1 MARKTGITLAV
12 VAALCLI
19 CLVLWRPQKP
29 LAPPVTMSHYRFLLR
44 DVSETS
50 DWPRRLQRSP
60 YHQVCVTVQIQRAD
74 QYHDSSTNRP
84 SLYGSELI
92 PRARLTTK
100 AGVPLHLLDA
110 QAITEDPLH
119 FTFVHHI
126 YDKFSPDSDELNFYM
141 VYVFENPEQERSAD
155 FEADVQIPA
164 YDVNGTRNAEQPPFV
179 RPLRFNH
186 LRLP

>member
-1 MARKTGITLAV
+1 MLGV

-19 CLVLWRPQKP
+19 CVAAWRPQKP
-29 LAPPVTMSHYRFLLR
+29 LAPPVTMSHYRFLLH

-50 DWPRRLQRSP
+50 DWPQRLQRSS

-74 QYHDSSTNRP
+74 QYRDSSTNRP

-92 PRARLTTK
+92 PRATLTTK
-100 AGVPLHLLDA
+100 EGVRLHLLDA

-119 FTFVHHI
+119 FQIVHHI
-126 YDKFSPDSDELNFYM
+126 YDKLNPDGDEDNFYM
-141 VYVFENPEQERSAD
+141 VYVFENPEQDKSAD
-155 FEADVQIPA
+155 FEADVHIPA
-164 YDVNGTRNAEQPPFV
+164 YDVNGTRNAEQPPYV
-179 RPLRFNH
+179 RPLRFNS